1 MVPERDFLIAKEHT
15 ASIKRRNFRLLFFAH
30 SLCLVM
36 SFCVERRVTGQPFV
50 IFQIILT
57 VDRSTHEF

>member
-1 MVPERDFLIAKEHT
+1 MFSERDFLIAKEHT

-30 SLCLVM
+30 SLCLAM
-36 SFCVERRVTGQPFV
+36 FCVERRVTGQPFV

-57 VDRSTHEF
+57 VYRSAH